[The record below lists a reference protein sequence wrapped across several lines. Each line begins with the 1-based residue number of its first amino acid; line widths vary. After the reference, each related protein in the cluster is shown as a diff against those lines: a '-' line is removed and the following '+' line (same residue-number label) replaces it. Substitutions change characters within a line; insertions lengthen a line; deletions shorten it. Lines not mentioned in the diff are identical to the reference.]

1 MLRRLRPDASALACA
16 SHLLQSSRMSAAPA
30 SCRAFSQLCTN
41 PRRLQ
46 RLPTNVYA
54 TRWIKKAASDQ
65 LCCPQCGTALV
76 LAEPL
81 GSADKSTS
89 SNPAANTS
97 SSTSTTSTSPVEF
110 KKGDVVKCA
119 NCNLH
124 FALKAQPP
132 AQPSPTFRNA
142 AAAAA
147 LSSLSSSLA
156 PGMQTTRGSSLG
168 GPTYSG
174 NFPSP
179 TRGGRMNADGEYEK
193 LANEALFAAAADAT
207 VSKDRVLTPR
217 EIYEG
222 LNEYVIGQDKVKKT
236 LAVGVH
242 NHYKRLH
249 ALELLQAR
257 KEAEAACAKHN
268 AGSQQHPRAGGV
280 TRQHV
285 DMDDSRLSSIGRRLL
300 LEEIYPGSE
309 KNDAEM
315 PHTSKQHASEETAEA
330 PETTATTHSHAT
342 RLQHHS
348 MGDKLQYL
356 EGVELDKT
364 NVMLVGP
371 TGSGKTLLAKT
382 LARLAKVPIVIADAT
397 CLTQA
402 GYVGEDVESVL
413 FKLYQAAN
421 YNLEA
426 TQRGIVYI
434 DEIDK
439 ITRKSENVSITRD
452 VSGEGVQ
459 QALDMVNVPEKGG
472 RKNPRGEYITIDT
485 TNILF
490 ICGGAFA
497 GLEKQVTRRT
507 SRSSIG
513 FGAQMPNMRLK
524 DSDQIGQLLSQAE
537 PEDLVSYGLIPE
549 FIGRFPMLVSTTG
562 LSKDELVQVL
572 TEPKNSLVRQYK
584 ALFALSDVEFHATEG
599 ALEAVAESALRKNTG
614 ARGLRSIFEPPVLIR
629 GEMTLDEYLKNLE
642 DDGDKREEHKEELRN
657 EARRQREIERY
668 KGTMPPPSAPE
679 DKEELR
685 NEARR
690 QREIERYKKL
700 GPGRLRSIGADI
712 VGVKNQIEERQR
724 QDEADRDAKRVCE
737 EEDAAIRRYLLQ
749 VESEDALA
757 KRRELLTLR
766 NDWDLQTAKI
776 REARAQYAAIRAFSI
791 DPDTCAQG
799 AAQKFDGE
807 DLARLERIRLQAMQM
822 KQWSIQKMAEEAQ
835 RNAKENADQAAYM
848 AQLFE
853 IERLMEELHRGN
865 ERERAAAS
873 AEISRFNQRL
883 LAQQRQ
889 GESDRRRQEHEEN
902 AREIQLTLE
911 SNLVSENPLQA
922 TLPGVSYDR
931 RVRVDHWKGFSGEQ
945 TKCYLRQND
954 DIMAE
959 NARRRQQER
968 EQAEEDSRNQRE
980 LQRTLAHEE
989 YLAQQR
995 RAQMEMDVR
1004 AAQAQQAKQAAE
1016 REKSNDERA
1025 RGKIE
1030 PSFFQRFGRT
1040 YR

>member
-1 MLRRLRPDASALACA
+1 MLRRLRPDTSALACV
-16 SHLLQSSRMSAAPA
+16 SHLLQPTHMSAVP
-30 SCRAFSQLCTN
+30 SPCRTFSQLSTT
-41 PRRLQ
+41 PHRLQ
-46 RLPTNVYA
+46 RLPTAYA
-54 TRWIKKAASDQ
+54 TRGVVTGPPSDSHKKKAAGDQ
-65 LCCPQCGTALV
+65 LCCPQCGAALV

-89 SNPAANTS
+89 SNPATS
-97 SSTSTTSTSPVEF
+97 STSTSPVEF
-110 KKGDVVKCA
+110 KKGDVVKCVT
-119 NCNLH
+119 CNLH

-147 LSSLSSSLA
+147 LSSLSSSLS
-156 PGMQTTRGSSLG
+156 PSMQTTRGSSLG

-174 NFPSP
+174 NFPSS

-193 LANEALFAAAADAT
+193 LANEALFAAAADTT

-217 EIYEG
+217 EIYDG

-268 AGSQQHPRAGGV
+268 ASSQHPRAGGV

-309 KNDAEM
+309 KNDAEV
-315 PHTSKQHASEETAEA
+315 PQNSKQHASEETAEA
-330 PETTATTHSHAT
+330 PKTTETTHTHAT

-348 MGDKLQYL
+348 LGDKLQYL

-459 QALDMVNVPEKGG
+459 QALLKILEGSMVNVPEKGG

-614 ARGLRSIFEPPVLIR
+614 ARGLRSIFERALMETMFELPDMNDVRAVYVDEEAILGRKRPVLIR

-642 DDGDKREEHKEELRN
+642 DDSDKREE
-657 EARRQREIERY
+657 A
-668 KGTMPPPSAPE
+668 
-679 DKEELR
+679 
-685 NEARR
+685 
-690 QREIERYKKL
+690 
-700 GPGRLRSIGADI
+700 
-712 VGVKNQIEERQR
+712 V
-724 QDEADRDAKRVCE
+724 
-737 EEDAAIRRYLLQ
+737 
-749 VESEDALA
+749 
-757 KRRELLTLR
+757 
-766 NDWDLQTAKI
+766 
-776 REARAQYAAIRAFSI
+776 
-791 DPDTCAQG
+791 
-799 AAQKFDGE
+799 
-807 DLARLERIRLQAMQM
+807 
-822 KQWSIQKMAEEAQ
+822 
-835 RNAKENADQAAYM
+835 
-848 AQLFE
+848 
-853 IERLMEELHRGN
+853 
-865 ERERAAAS
+865 
-873 AEISRFNQRL
+873 
-883 LAQQRQ
+883 
-889 GESDRRRQEHEEN
+889 
-902 AREIQLTLE
+902 
-911 SNLVSENPLQA
+911 
-922 TLPGVSYDR
+922 
-931 RVRVDHWKGFSGEQ
+931 
-945 TKCYLRQND
+945 
-954 DIMAE
+954 
-959 NARRRQQER
+959 
-968 EQAEEDSRNQRE
+968 
-980 LQRTLAHEE
+980 
-989 YLAQQR
+989 
-995 RAQMEMDVR
+995 
-1004 AAQAQQAKQAAE
+1004 
-1016 REKSNDERA
+1016 
-1025 RGKIE
+1025 
-1030 PSFFQRFGRT
+1030 
-1040 YR
+1040 

>member
-1 MLRRLRPDASALACA
+1 MLRRLRPDVSAIASV
-16 SHLLQSSRMSAAPA
+16 SHLLQITRASGPSSSSRALSQLAARRLAAAPRSAALGSARGIITGPP
-30 SCRAFSQLCTN
+30 N
-41 PRRLQ
+41 HGP
-46 RLPTNVYA
+46 
-54 TRWIKKAASDQ
+54 KKATGDQ
-65 LCCPQCGTALV
+65 LSCPQCGAALV

-81 GSADKSTS
+81 
-89 SNPAANTS
+89 AA
-97 SSTSTTSTSPVEF
+97 STTSAAEKTTPSDPASSAGSPSSATSTPSPSPLSHAEF
-110 KKGDVVKCA
+110 KKGDVVKCV

-132 AQPSPTFRNA
+132 AQPSPAFRNA

-147 LSSLSSSLA
+147 LSSLSSSLS
-156 PGMQTTRGSSLG
+156 PGMQTTRGSGLG

-174 NFPSP
+174 NYPSP
-179 TRGGRMNADGEYEK
+179 TRAGRMNADGEYEK
-193 LANEALFAAAADAT
+193 LANEALFGSNTADTT
-207 VSKDRVLTPR
+207 VTKERVLTPR

-257 KEAEAACAKHN
+257 KDAEAACAKH
-268 AGSQQHPRAGGV
+268 AQVAVASQQHPRAGGV

-285 DMDDSRLSSIGRRLL
+285 DLEDSRLSSIGRRLL

-309 KNDAEM
+309 KKDAGL
-315 PHTSKQHASEETAEA
+315 PQGSKQQASMGTPA
-330 PETTATTHSHAT
+330 PASNHAT
-342 RLQHHS
+342 RLQHHTL
-348 MGDKLQYL
+348 GDKLQYL

-364 NVMLVGP
+364 NIMLVGP

-459 QALDMVNVPEKGG
+459 QALLKILEGSMVNVPEKGG

-497 GLEKQVTRRT
+497 GLEKQVTHRT

-562 LSKDELVQVL
+562 LSKNELVQVL

-614 ARGLRSIFEPPVLIR
+614 ARGLRTIFERSLMETMFDLPDMNDVRAIYVDEEAILGRKRPVLIR
-629 GEMTLDEYLKNLE
+629 GDMTLDEYLKNLE
-642 DDGDKREEHKEELRN
+642 DDNDKREE
-657 EARRQREIERY
+657 A
-668 KGTMPPPSAPE
+668 
-679 DKEELR
+679 
-685 NEARR
+685 
-690 QREIERYKKL
+690 
-700 GPGRLRSIGADI
+700 
-712 VGVKNQIEERQR
+712 V
-724 QDEADRDAKRVCE
+724 
-737 EEDAAIRRYLLQ
+737 
-749 VESEDALA
+749 
-757 KRRELLTLR
+757 
-766 NDWDLQTAKI
+766 
-776 REARAQYAAIRAFSI
+776 
-791 DPDTCAQG
+791 
-799 AAQKFDGE
+799 
-807 DLARLERIRLQAMQM
+807 
-822 KQWSIQKMAEEAQ
+822 
-835 RNAKENADQAAYM
+835 
-848 AQLFE
+848 
-853 IERLMEELHRGN
+853 
-865 ERERAAAS
+865 
-873 AEISRFNQRL
+873 
-883 LAQQRQ
+883 
-889 GESDRRRQEHEEN
+889 
-902 AREIQLTLE
+902 
-911 SNLVSENPLQA
+911 
-922 TLPGVSYDR
+922 
-931 RVRVDHWKGFSGEQ
+931 
-945 TKCYLRQND
+945 
-954 DIMAE
+954 
-959 NARRRQQER
+959 
-968 EQAEEDSRNQRE
+968 
-980 LQRTLAHEE
+980 
-989 YLAQQR
+989 
-995 RAQMEMDVR
+995 
-1004 AAQAQQAKQAAE
+1004 
-1016 REKSNDERA
+1016 
-1025 RGKIE
+1025 
-1030 PSFFQRFGRT
+1030 
-1040 YR
+1040 

>member
-1 MLRRLRPDASALACA
+1 MLRRLRPDVSSFASV
-16 SHLLQSSRMSAAPA
+16 SHLLQTTRVCVTPTQSRAL
-30 SCRAFSQLCTN
+30 SQLSMA
-41 PRRLQ
+41 PHRIQ
-46 RLPTNVYA
+46 RLTVDKRVFMVSRGIITGPPSDNHK
-54 TRWIKKAASDQ
+54 KKAAGDQ
-65 LCCPQCGTALV
+65 LCCPQCGAALV

-81 GSADKSTS
+81 GAEKSTS
-89 SNPAANTS
+89 SPSASGSSAASNTSS
-97 SSTSTTSTSPVEF
+97 SSTSTSSVEF
-110 KKGDVVKCA
+110 KKGDVVKCIS
-119 NCNLH
+119 CNLH
-124 FALKAQPP
+124 FALKAQAPV
-132 AQPSPTFRNA
+132 QPSPTFRNA

-147 LSSLSSSLA
+147 LSSLSSSLS
-156 PGMQTTRGSSLG
+156 PSMQTTRGSSLG

-179 TRGGRMNADGEYEK
+179 TRGRMNADGEYEK
-193 LANEALFAAAADAT
+193 LANEALFGAAAGTADTT
-207 VSKDRVLTPR
+207 VKKDRVLTPR

-257 KEAEAACAKHN
+257 KDAEAAVAKQS
-268 AGSQQHPRAGGV
+268 AASQQHPRAGGV

-285 DMDDSRLSSIGRRLL
+285 DLEDSRLSSIGRHLL

-309 KNDAEM
+309 KKNAGLPQE
-315 PHTSKQHASEETAEA
+315 SKQHAAEETAEA
-330 PETTATTHSHAT
+330 PENTATAHAHAT
-342 RLQHHS
+342 RLQHHT

-459 QALDMVNVPEKGG
+459 QALLKILEGSMVNVPEKGG

-497 GLEKQVTRRT
+497 GLEKQVSSRT

-524 DSDQIGQLLSQAE
+524 DSDQVGQLLSQAE

-599 ALEAVAESALRKNTG
+599 ALEAVAESALHKNTG
-614 ARGLRSIFEPPVLIR
+614 ARGLRSIFERALMETMFDLPDMNDVRAVYVDEEAILGRKRPVLIR
-629 GEMTLDEYLKNLE
+629 GDMTLDEYLKNLE
-642 DDGDKREEHKEELRN
+642 DDGDKREE
-657 EARRQREIERY
+657 A
-668 KGTMPPPSAPE
+668 
-679 DKEELR
+679 
-685 NEARR
+685 
-690 QREIERYKKL
+690 
-700 GPGRLRSIGADI
+700 
-712 VGVKNQIEERQR
+712 V
-724 QDEADRDAKRVCE
+724 
-737 EEDAAIRRYLLQ
+737 
-749 VESEDALA
+749 
-757 KRRELLTLR
+757 
-766 NDWDLQTAKI
+766 
-776 REARAQYAAIRAFSI
+776 
-791 DPDTCAQG
+791 
-799 AAQKFDGE
+799 
-807 DLARLERIRLQAMQM
+807 
-822 KQWSIQKMAEEAQ
+822 
-835 RNAKENADQAAYM
+835 
-848 AQLFE
+848 
-853 IERLMEELHRGN
+853 
-865 ERERAAAS
+865 
-873 AEISRFNQRL
+873 
-883 LAQQRQ
+883 
-889 GESDRRRQEHEEN
+889 
-902 AREIQLTLE
+902 
-911 SNLVSENPLQA
+911 
-922 TLPGVSYDR
+922 
-931 RVRVDHWKGFSGEQ
+931 
-945 TKCYLRQND
+945 
-954 DIMAE
+954 
-959 NARRRQQER
+959 
-968 EQAEEDSRNQRE
+968 
-980 LQRTLAHEE
+980 
-989 YLAQQR
+989 
-995 RAQMEMDVR
+995 
-1004 AAQAQQAKQAAE
+1004 
-1016 REKSNDERA
+1016 
-1025 RGKIE
+1025 
-1030 PSFFQRFGRT
+1030 
-1040 YR
+1040 

>member
-1 MLRRLRPDASALACA
+1 MHSLDSSLSFRFPLFKLRIWKEASSLPASRSPSAALPSTPLPYTAPTMLRRLRPDNSTLACV
-16 SHLLQSSRMSAAPA
+16 SHMLQTTRLYSAPA
-30 SCRAFSQLCTN
+30 SCRAFSQLSTT
-41 PRRLQ
+41 PYRLQ
-46 RLPTNVYA
+46 RLPTAVYA
-54 TRWIKKAASDQ
+54 TRGVVTGPPSDSHKKKAAGDQ

-81 GSADKSTS
+81 GSATS
-89 SNPAANTS
+89 SNPATS
-97 SSTSTTSTSPVEF
+97 SSTTSTTSTPSVEF
-110 KKGDVVKCA
+110 KKGDVVKCV

-174 NFPSP
+174 NFP
-179 TRGGRMNADGEYEK
+179 
-193 LANEALFAAAADAT
+193 
-207 VSKDRVLTPR
+207 VSLTWR
-217 EIYEG
+217 SIYEG

-268 AGSQQHPRAGGV
+268 ASSQHPRAGGV

-285 DMDDSRLSSIGRRLL
+285 DMDDPRLSNIGRRLL
-300 LEEIYPGSE
+300 LEEIYSGSD

-315 PHTSKQHASEETAEA
+315 PPTSKQHASEETAEVTKTT
-330 PETTATTHSHAT
+330 ETTHTHAT

-459 QALDMVNVPEKGG
+459 QALLKILEGSMVNVPEKGG
-472 RKNPRGEYITIDT
+472 RKNPRGEHITIDT

-524 DSDQIGQLLSQAE
+524 DSNQIGQLLSQAE

-572 TEPKNSLVRQYK
+572 NEPKNSLVRQYK

-614 ARGLRSIFEPPVLIR
+614 ARGLRSIFERALMETMFDLPDMNDVRAVYVDEEAILGHKRPVLIR

-642 DDGDKREEHKEELRN
+642 DDSDKREE
-657 EARRQREIERY
+657 A
-668 KGTMPPPSAPE
+668 
-679 DKEELR
+679 
-685 NEARR
+685 
-690 QREIERYKKL
+690 
-700 GPGRLRSIGADI
+700 
-712 VGVKNQIEERQR
+712 V
-724 QDEADRDAKRVCE
+724 
-737 EEDAAIRRYLLQ
+737 
-749 VESEDALA
+749 
-757 KRRELLTLR
+757 
-766 NDWDLQTAKI
+766 
-776 REARAQYAAIRAFSI
+776 
-791 DPDTCAQG
+791 
-799 AAQKFDGE
+799 
-807 DLARLERIRLQAMQM
+807 
-822 KQWSIQKMAEEAQ
+822 
-835 RNAKENADQAAYM
+835 
-848 AQLFE
+848 
-853 IERLMEELHRGN
+853 
-865 ERERAAAS
+865 
-873 AEISRFNQRL
+873 
-883 LAQQRQ
+883 
-889 GESDRRRQEHEEN
+889 
-902 AREIQLTLE
+902 
-911 SNLVSENPLQA
+911 
-922 TLPGVSYDR
+922 
-931 RVRVDHWKGFSGEQ
+931 
-945 TKCYLRQND
+945 
-954 DIMAE
+954 
-959 NARRRQQER
+959 
-968 EQAEEDSRNQRE
+968 
-980 LQRTLAHEE
+980 
-989 YLAQQR
+989 
-995 RAQMEMDVR
+995 
-1004 AAQAQQAKQAAE
+1004 
-1016 REKSNDERA
+1016 
-1025 RGKIE
+1025 
-1030 PSFFQRFGRT
+1030 
-1040 YR
+1040 

>member
-1 MLRRLRPDASALACA
+1 MLPFPRFKLCIWKEASSLPASRSLRRSSRSHLPPQAAFTMLRRLRPDASALACA

-54 TRWIKKAASDQ
+54 TRWIVTGPPSDGHKKKAASDQ

-459 QALDMVNVPEKGG
+459 QALLKILEGSMVNVPEKGG

-614 ARGLRSIFEPPVLIR
+614 ARGLRSIFERALMETMFDLPDMNDVRAVYVDEEAILGRKRPVLIR

-642 DDGDKREEHKEELRN
+642 DDGDKREE
-657 EARRQREIERY
+657 A
-668 KGTMPPPSAPE
+668 
-679 DKEELR
+679 
-685 NEARR
+685 
-690 QREIERYKKL
+690 
-700 GPGRLRSIGADI
+700 
-712 VGVKNQIEERQR
+712 V
-724 QDEADRDAKRVCE
+724 
-737 EEDAAIRRYLLQ
+737 
-749 VESEDALA
+749 
-757 KRRELLTLR
+757 
-766 NDWDLQTAKI
+766 
-776 REARAQYAAIRAFSI
+776 
-791 DPDTCAQG
+791 
-799 AAQKFDGE
+799 
-807 DLARLERIRLQAMQM
+807 
-822 KQWSIQKMAEEAQ
+822 
-835 RNAKENADQAAYM
+835 
-848 AQLFE
+848 
-853 IERLMEELHRGN
+853 
-865 ERERAAAS
+865 
-873 AEISRFNQRL
+873 
-883 LAQQRQ
+883 
-889 GESDRRRQEHEEN
+889 
-902 AREIQLTLE
+902 
-911 SNLVSENPLQA
+911 
-922 TLPGVSYDR
+922 
-931 RVRVDHWKGFSGEQ
+931 
-945 TKCYLRQND
+945 
-954 DIMAE
+954 
-959 NARRRQQER
+959 
-968 EQAEEDSRNQRE
+968 
-980 LQRTLAHEE
+980 
-989 YLAQQR
+989 
-995 RAQMEMDVR
+995 
-1004 AAQAQQAKQAAE
+1004 
-1016 REKSNDERA
+1016 
-1025 RGKIE
+1025 
-1030 PSFFQRFGRT
+1030 
-1040 YR
+1040 

>member
-1 MLRRLRPDASALACA
+1 MLRRLRPDTSTLACV
-16 SHLLQSSRMSAAPA
+16 SHMLQTTRVYSAPA
-30 SCRAFSQLCTN
+30 SCRAFSQLSTT
-41 PRRLQ
+41 PYRLQ
-46 RLPTNVYA
+46 RLPTAVYA
-54 TRWIKKAASDQ
+54 TRGVVTGPPSDSHKKKAAGDQ

-89 SNPAANTS
+89 SNPATS
-97 SSTSTTSTSPVEF
+97 SSTTSTPSVEF
-110 KKGDVVKCA
+110 KKGDVVKCV

-179 TRGGRMNADGEYEK
+179 SRGGRMNADGEYEK
-193 LANEALFAAAADAT
+193 LANEALFSSAADAT

-268 AGSQQHPRAGGV
+268 ASSQHPRAGGV

-285 DMDDSRLSSIGRRLL
+285 DMDDPRLSNIGRRLL
-300 LEEIYPGSE
+300 LEEIYPGSD

-315 PHTSKQHASEETAEA
+315 PPTSKQHASEETAEVTKTT
-330 PETTATTHSHAT
+330 ETTHTHAT

-459 QALDMVNVPEKGG
+459 QALLKILEGSMVNVPEKGG
-472 RKNPRGEYITIDT
+472 RKNPRGEHITIDT

-524 DSDQIGQLLSQAE
+524 DSNQIGQLLSQAE

-614 ARGLRSIFEPPVLIR
+614 ARGLRSIFERALMETMFDLPDMNDVRAVYVDEEAILGHKRPVLIR

-642 DDGDKREEHKEELRN
+642 DDSDKREE
-657 EARRQREIERY
+657 A
-668 KGTMPPPSAPE
+668 
-679 DKEELR
+679 
-685 NEARR
+685 
-690 QREIERYKKL
+690 
-700 GPGRLRSIGADI
+700 
-712 VGVKNQIEERQR
+712 V
-724 QDEADRDAKRVCE
+724 
-737 EEDAAIRRYLLQ
+737 
-749 VESEDALA
+749 
-757 KRRELLTLR
+757 
-766 NDWDLQTAKI
+766 
-776 REARAQYAAIRAFSI
+776 
-791 DPDTCAQG
+791 
-799 AAQKFDGE
+799 
-807 DLARLERIRLQAMQM
+807 
-822 KQWSIQKMAEEAQ
+822 
-835 RNAKENADQAAYM
+835 
-848 AQLFE
+848 
-853 IERLMEELHRGN
+853 
-865 ERERAAAS
+865 
-873 AEISRFNQRL
+873 
-883 LAQQRQ
+883 
-889 GESDRRRQEHEEN
+889 
-902 AREIQLTLE
+902 
-911 SNLVSENPLQA
+911 
-922 TLPGVSYDR
+922 
-931 RVRVDHWKGFSGEQ
+931 
-945 TKCYLRQND
+945 
-954 DIMAE
+954 
-959 NARRRQQER
+959 
-968 EQAEEDSRNQRE
+968 
-980 LQRTLAHEE
+980 
-989 YLAQQR
+989 
-995 RAQMEMDVR
+995 
-1004 AAQAQQAKQAAE
+1004 
-1016 REKSNDERA
+1016 
-1025 RGKIE
+1025 
-1030 PSFFQRFGRT
+1030 
-1040 YR
+1040 

>member
-1 MLRRLRPDASALACA
+1 MLRRLRPDARALACA
-16 SHLLQSSRMSAAPA
+16 SHLLQTTRVSAAPT
-30 SCRAFSQLCTN
+30 SRVFSLRAAQRPPLD
-41 PRRLQ
+41 PRGLHVRGLITG
-46 RLPTNVYA
+46 PPGHS
-54 TRWIKKAASDQ
+54 KKPAGDA
-65 LCCPQCGTALV
+65 LCCPQCGAALV
-76 LAEPL
+76 LAESL
-81 GSADKSTS
+81 AQAGDKA
-89 SNPAANTS
+89 PAADTKAV
-97 SSTSTTSTSPVEF
+97 PVEF

-119 NCNLH
+119 ACNLH
-124 FALKAQPP
+124 FALKAQPAP
-132 AQPSPTFRNA
+132 AQPSPAFRNA

-156 PGMQTTRGSSLG
+156 PGVQTTRGSSLG

-174 NFPSP
+174 NYPSP
-179 TRGGRMNADGEYEK
+179 TRRMTADGEYDK
-193 LANEALFAAAADAT
+193 LANEALFGADAT
-207 VSKDRVLTPR
+207 VSKERVLTPR

-257 KEAEAACAKHN
+257 KDAEAACAK
-268 AGSQQHPRAGGV
+268 QQHARAGGV

-285 DMDDSRLSSIGRRLL
+285 DLDDSRLSSIGRRLL
-300 LEEIYPGSE
+300 LEEIYPGAE
-309 KNDAEM
+309 KKEAGLGQEA
-315 PHTSKQHASEETAEA
+315 KQHAAEGTGEA
-330 PETTATTHSHAT
+330 PEASAAASTHAHAT

-348 MGDKLQYL
+348 LGDKLQYL

-459 QALDMVNVPEKGG
+459 QALLKILDGSMVNVPEKGG

-507 SRSSIG
+507 SQSSIG

-572 TEPKNSLVRQYK
+572 TEPRNSLVRQYK

-599 ALEAVAESALRKNTG
+599 ALEAVAESALSKNTG
-614 ARGLRSIFEPPVLIR
+614 ARGLRSIFERALMETMFDLPDMNDVRAVYVDEEAILGRKRPVLIR
-629 GEMTLDEYLKNLE
+629 GDMTLDEYLKNLE
-642 DDGDKREEHKEELRN
+642 DDSDKREE
-657 EARRQREIERY
+657 A
-668 KGTMPPPSAPE
+668 
-679 DKEELR
+679 
-685 NEARR
+685 
-690 QREIERYKKL
+690 
-700 GPGRLRSIGADI
+700 
-712 VGVKNQIEERQR
+712 V
-724 QDEADRDAKRVCE
+724 
-737 EEDAAIRRYLLQ
+737 
-749 VESEDALA
+749 
-757 KRRELLTLR
+757 
-766 NDWDLQTAKI
+766 
-776 REARAQYAAIRAFSI
+776 
-791 DPDTCAQG
+791 
-799 AAQKFDGE
+799 
-807 DLARLERIRLQAMQM
+807 
-822 KQWSIQKMAEEAQ
+822 
-835 RNAKENADQAAYM
+835 
-848 AQLFE
+848 
-853 IERLMEELHRGN
+853 
-865 ERERAAAS
+865 
-873 AEISRFNQRL
+873 
-883 LAQQRQ
+883 
-889 GESDRRRQEHEEN
+889 
-902 AREIQLTLE
+902 
-911 SNLVSENPLQA
+911 
-922 TLPGVSYDR
+922 
-931 RVRVDHWKGFSGEQ
+931 
-945 TKCYLRQND
+945 
-954 DIMAE
+954 
-959 NARRRQQER
+959 
-968 EQAEEDSRNQRE
+968 
-980 LQRTLAHEE
+980 
-989 YLAQQR
+989 
-995 RAQMEMDVR
+995 
-1004 AAQAQQAKQAAE
+1004 
-1016 REKSNDERA
+1016 
-1025 RGKIE
+1025 
-1030 PSFFQRFGRT
+1030 
-1040 YR
+1040 

>member
-1 MLRRLRPDASALACA
+1 MLQTTRVYS
-16 SHLLQSSRMSAAPA
+16 APA
-30 SCRAFSQLCTN
+30 SCRAFSQLSTTPIASN
-41 PRRLQ
+41 VFLLLSTLLAGSSQAPQ
-46 RLPTNVYA
+46 R
-54 TRWIKKAASDQ
+54 Q
-65 LCCPQCGTALV
+65 PQEEG
-76 LAEPL
+76 

-89 SNPAANTS
+89 SNPATS
-97 SSTSTTSTSPVEF
+97 SSTTSTPSVEF
-110 KKGDVVKCA
+110 KKGDVVKCV

-179 TRGGRMNADGEYEK
+179 SRGGRMNADGEYEK
-193 LANEALFAAAADAT
+193 LANEALFSSAADAT

-222 LNEYVIGQDKVKKT
+222 LNEYVI
-236 LAVGVH
+236 GVH

-268 AGSQQHPRAGGV
+268 ASSQHPRAGGV

-285 DMDDSRLSSIGRRLL
+285 DMDDPRLSNIGRRLL
-300 LEEIYPGSE
+300 LEEIYSGSD

-315 PHTSKQHASEETAEA
+315 PPTSKQHASEETAEVTKTT
-330 PETTATTHSHAT
+330 ETTHTHAT

-459 QALDMVNVPEKGG
+459 QALLKILEGSMVNVPEKGG
-472 RKNPRGEYITIDT
+472 RKNPRGEHITIDT

-524 DSDQIGQLLSQAE
+524 DSNQIGQLLSQAE

-572 TEPKNSLVRQYK
+572 NEPKNSLVRQYK

-599 ALEAVAESALRKNTG
+599 ALEAVAESALRKNTEAILG
-614 ARGLRSIFEPPVLIR
+614 HKRPVLIR

-642 DDGDKREEHKEELRN
+642 DDSDKREE
-657 EARRQREIERY
+657 A
-668 KGTMPPPSAPE
+668 
-679 DKEELR
+679 
-685 NEARR
+685 
-690 QREIERYKKL
+690 
-700 GPGRLRSIGADI
+700 
-712 VGVKNQIEERQR
+712 V
-724 QDEADRDAKRVCE
+724 
-737 EEDAAIRRYLLQ
+737 
-749 VESEDALA
+749 
-757 KRRELLTLR
+757 
-766 NDWDLQTAKI
+766 
-776 REARAQYAAIRAFSI
+776 
-791 DPDTCAQG
+791 
-799 AAQKFDGE
+799 
-807 DLARLERIRLQAMQM
+807 
-822 KQWSIQKMAEEAQ
+822 
-835 RNAKENADQAAYM
+835 
-848 AQLFE
+848 
-853 IERLMEELHRGN
+853 
-865 ERERAAAS
+865 
-873 AEISRFNQRL
+873 
-883 LAQQRQ
+883 
-889 GESDRRRQEHEEN
+889 
-902 AREIQLTLE
+902 
-911 SNLVSENPLQA
+911 
-922 TLPGVSYDR
+922 
-931 RVRVDHWKGFSGEQ
+931 
-945 TKCYLRQND
+945 
-954 DIMAE
+954 
-959 NARRRQQER
+959 
-968 EQAEEDSRNQRE
+968 
-980 LQRTLAHEE
+980 
-989 YLAQQR
+989 
-995 RAQMEMDVR
+995 
-1004 AAQAQQAKQAAE
+1004 
-1016 REKSNDERA
+1016 
-1025 RGKIE
+1025 
-1030 PSFFQRFGRT
+1030 
-1040 YR
+1040 

>member
-30 SCRAFSQLCTN
+30 TCRAFSQLCTN

-54 TRWIKKAASDQ
+54 TRWIVTGPPSDGHKKKAARTNS
-65 LCCPQCGTALV
+65 A
-76 LAEPL
+76 PL

-110 KKGDVVKCA
+110 KKGDVVKCST
-119 NCNLH
+119 
-124 FALKAQPP
+124 PGP
-132 AQPSPTFRNA
+132 AQPHIPQRRRGGCIEF
-142 AAAAA
+142 
-147 LSSLSSSLA
+147 LESSLA

-242 NHYKRLH
+242 NHYKP
-249 ALELLQAR
+249 R

-315 PHTSKQHASEETAEA
+315 PHT
-330 PETTATTHSHAT
+330 
-342 RLQHHS
+342 LQHYS

-459 QALDMVNVPEKGG
+459 QALLKILEGSMVNVPEKGG

-614 ARGLRSIFEPPVLIR
+614 ARGLRSIFERALMETMFDLPDMNDVRAVYVDEEAILGRKRPVLIR

-642 DDGDKREEHKEELRN
+642 DDGDKREE
-657 EARRQREIERY
+657 A
-668 KGTMPPPSAPE
+668 
-679 DKEELR
+679 
-685 NEARR
+685 
-690 QREIERYKKL
+690 
-700 GPGRLRSIGADI
+700 
-712 VGVKNQIEERQR
+712 V
-724 QDEADRDAKRVCE
+724 
-737 EEDAAIRRYLLQ
+737 
-749 VESEDALA
+749 
-757 KRRELLTLR
+757 
-766 NDWDLQTAKI
+766 
-776 REARAQYAAIRAFSI
+776 
-791 DPDTCAQG
+791 
-799 AAQKFDGE
+799 
-807 DLARLERIRLQAMQM
+807 
-822 KQWSIQKMAEEAQ
+822 
-835 RNAKENADQAAYM
+835 
-848 AQLFE
+848 
-853 IERLMEELHRGN
+853 
-865 ERERAAAS
+865 
-873 AEISRFNQRL
+873 
-883 LAQQRQ
+883 
-889 GESDRRRQEHEEN
+889 
-902 AREIQLTLE
+902 
-911 SNLVSENPLQA
+911 
-922 TLPGVSYDR
+922 
-931 RVRVDHWKGFSGEQ
+931 
-945 TKCYLRQND
+945 
-954 DIMAE
+954 
-959 NARRRQQER
+959 
-968 EQAEEDSRNQRE
+968 
-980 LQRTLAHEE
+980 
-989 YLAQQR
+989 
-995 RAQMEMDVR
+995 
-1004 AAQAQQAKQAAE
+1004 
-1016 REKSNDERA
+1016 
-1025 RGKIE
+1025 
-1030 PSFFQRFGRT
+1030 
-1040 YR
+1040 

>member
-1 MLRRLRPDASALACA
+1 MLRRLRPDASALACV
-16 SHLLQSSRMSAAPA
+16 SHLLQPARVSAAP
-30 SCRAFSQLCTN
+30 SSRRALSQLSLSA
-41 PRRLQ
+41 RRLQ
-46 RLPTNVYA
+46 RLPLD
-54 TRWIKKAASDQ
+54 TRAARGIVTGPPSDDHKKKAAGEQ
-65 LCCPQCGTALV
+65 LGCPQCGAALV

-81 GSADKSTS
+81 GGSADKSSTS
-89 SNPAANTS
+89 SGPLSSAANTS
-97 SSTSTTSTSPVEF
+97 PPPTSTPPAEF
-110 KKGDVVKCA
+110 KKGDVVKCVS
-119 NCNLH
+119 CNLH
-124 FALKAQPP
+124 FALK

-156 PGMQTTRGSSLG
+156 PGVQTTRGSSLG

-179 TRGGRMNADGEYEK
+179 TRAGRMNADGEYEK
-193 LANEALFAAAADAT
+193 LANEALFGGGAAAADTT
-207 VSKDRVLTPR
+207 VVKERVLTPR
-217 EIYEG
+217 QIYEG

-257 KEAEAACAKHN
+257 KEAEAACAKQSV
-268 AGSQQHPRAGGV
+268 APQQHPRAGGV

-285 DMDDSRLSSIGRRLL
+285 DLEDARLSSIGRRLL

-309 KNDAEM
+309 KKEAAL
-315 PHTSKQHASEETAEA
+315 PQASKQHASEETAEA
-330 PETTATTHSHAT
+330 PEATAHAT
-342 RLQHHS
+342 RLQHHT

-459 QALDMVNVPEKGG
+459 QALLKILEGSMVNVPEKGG

-497 GLEKQVTRRT
+497 GLEKQVTSRT

-524 DSDQIGQLLSQAE
+524 DSDQIGQLLAQAE

-562 LSKDELVQVL
+562 LSKSELVQVL

-614 ARGLRSIFEPPVLIR
+614 ARGLRSIFERALMETMFDLPDMNDVRAVYVDEEAILGRKRPVLIR
-629 GEMTLDEYLKNLE
+629 GDMTLDEYLKNLE
-642 DDGDKREEHKEELRN
+642 DDSDKREE
-657 EARRQREIERY
+657 A
-668 KGTMPPPSAPE
+668 
-679 DKEELR
+679 
-685 NEARR
+685 
-690 QREIERYKKL
+690 
-700 GPGRLRSIGADI
+700 
-712 VGVKNQIEERQR
+712 V
-724 QDEADRDAKRVCE
+724 
-737 EEDAAIRRYLLQ
+737 
-749 VESEDALA
+749 
-757 KRRELLTLR
+757 
-766 NDWDLQTAKI
+766 
-776 REARAQYAAIRAFSI
+776 
-791 DPDTCAQG
+791 
-799 AAQKFDGE
+799 
-807 DLARLERIRLQAMQM
+807 
-822 KQWSIQKMAEEAQ
+822 
-835 RNAKENADQAAYM
+835 
-848 AQLFE
+848 
-853 IERLMEELHRGN
+853 
-865 ERERAAAS
+865 
-873 AEISRFNQRL
+873 
-883 LAQQRQ
+883 
-889 GESDRRRQEHEEN
+889 
-902 AREIQLTLE
+902 
-911 SNLVSENPLQA
+911 
-922 TLPGVSYDR
+922 
-931 RVRVDHWKGFSGEQ
+931 
-945 TKCYLRQND
+945 
-954 DIMAE
+954 
-959 NARRRQQER
+959 
-968 EQAEEDSRNQRE
+968 
-980 LQRTLAHEE
+980 
-989 YLAQQR
+989 
-995 RAQMEMDVR
+995 
-1004 AAQAQQAKQAAE
+1004 
-1016 REKSNDERA
+1016 
-1025 RGKIE
+1025 
-1030 PSFFQRFGRT
+1030 
-1040 YR
+1040 

>member
-1 MLRRLRPDASALACA
+1 MLQTTRLYS
-16 SHLLQSSRMSAAPA
+16 APA
-30 SCRAFSQLCTN
+30 SCRAFSQLSTT
-41 PRRLQ
+41 PYRLQ
-46 RLPTNVYA
+46 RLPTAVYA
-54 TRWIKKAASDQ
+54 TRGVVTGPPSDSHKKKAAGDQ

-81 GSADKSTS
+81 GSATS
-89 SNPAANTS
+89 SNPATS
-97 SSTSTTSTSPVEF
+97 SSTTSTTSTPSVEF
-110 KKGDVVKCA
+110 KKGDVVKCV

-179 TRGGRMNADGEYEK
+179 SRGGRMNADGEYEK
-193 LANEALFAAAADAT
+193 LANEALFPSAADAT

-268 AGSQQHPRAGGV
+268 ASSQHPRAGGV

-285 DMDDSRLSSIGRRLL
+285 DMDDPRLSNIGRRLL
-300 LEEIYPGSE
+300 LEEIYPGSD

-315 PHTSKQHASEETAEA
+315 PPTSKQHASEETAEVTKTT
-330 PETTATTHSHAT
+330 ETTHTHAT

-459 QALDMVNVPEKGG
+459 QALLKILEGSMVNVPEKGG
-472 RKNPRGEYITIDT
+472 RKNPRGEHITIDT

-524 DSDQIGQLLSQAE
+524 DSNQIGQLLSQAE
-537 PEDLVSYGLIPE
+537 PDDLVSYGLIPE

-614 ARGLRSIFEPPVLIR
+614 ARGLRSIFERALMETMFDLPDMNDVRAVYVDEEAILGHKRPVLIR

-642 DDGDKREEHKEELRN
+642 DDSDKREE
-657 EARRQREIERY
+657 A
-668 KGTMPPPSAPE
+668 
-679 DKEELR
+679 
-685 NEARR
+685 
-690 QREIERYKKL
+690 
-700 GPGRLRSIGADI
+700 
-712 VGVKNQIEERQR
+712 V
-724 QDEADRDAKRVCE
+724 
-737 EEDAAIRRYLLQ
+737 
-749 VESEDALA
+749 
-757 KRRELLTLR
+757 
-766 NDWDLQTAKI
+766 
-776 REARAQYAAIRAFSI
+776 
-791 DPDTCAQG
+791 
-799 AAQKFDGE
+799 
-807 DLARLERIRLQAMQM
+807 
-822 KQWSIQKMAEEAQ
+822 
-835 RNAKENADQAAYM
+835 
-848 AQLFE
+848 
-853 IERLMEELHRGN
+853 
-865 ERERAAAS
+865 
-873 AEISRFNQRL
+873 
-883 LAQQRQ
+883 
-889 GESDRRRQEHEEN
+889 
-902 AREIQLTLE
+902 
-911 SNLVSENPLQA
+911 
-922 TLPGVSYDR
+922 
-931 RVRVDHWKGFSGEQ
+931 
-945 TKCYLRQND
+945 
-954 DIMAE
+954 
-959 NARRRQQER
+959 
-968 EQAEEDSRNQRE
+968 
-980 LQRTLAHEE
+980 
-989 YLAQQR
+989 
-995 RAQMEMDVR
+995 
-1004 AAQAQQAKQAAE
+1004 
-1016 REKSNDERA
+1016 
-1025 RGKIE
+1025 
-1030 PSFFQRFGRT
+1030 
-1040 YR
+1040 

>member
-1 MLRRLRPDASALACA
+1 MLRRLRPDNSTLACV
-16 SHLLQSSRMSAAPA
+16 SHMLQTTRLYSAPA
-30 SCRAFSQLCTN
+30 SCRAFSQLSTT
-41 PRRLQ
+41 PYRLQ
-46 RLPTNVYA
+46 RLPTAVYA
-54 TRWIKKAASDQ
+54 TRGVVTGPPSDSHKKKAAGDQ

-81 GSADKSTS
+81 GSATS
-89 SNPAANTS
+89 SNPATS
-97 SSTSTTSTSPVEF
+97 SSTTSTTSTPSVEF
-110 KKGDVVKCA
+110 KKGDVVKCV

-179 TRGGRMNADGEYEK
+179 SRGGRMNADGEYEK
-193 LANEALFAAAADAT
+193 LANEALFPSAADAT

-268 AGSQQHPRAGGV
+268 ASSQHPRAGGV

-285 DMDDSRLSSIGRRLL
+285 DMDDPRLSNIGRRLL
-300 LEEIYPGSE
+300 LEEIYPGSD

-315 PHTSKQHASEETAEA
+315 PPTSKQHASEETAEVTKTT
-330 PETTATTHSHAT
+330 ETTHTHAT

-459 QALDMVNVPEKGG
+459 QALLKILEGSMVNVPEKGG
-472 RKNPRGEYITIDT
+472 RKNPRGEHITIDT

-524 DSDQIGQLLSQAE
+524 DSNQIGQLLSQAE
-537 PEDLVSYGLIPE
+537 PDDLVSYGLIPE

-614 ARGLRSIFEPPVLIR
+614 ARGLRSIFERALMETMFDLPDMNDVRAVYVDEEAILGHKRPVLIR

-642 DDGDKREEHKEELRN
+642 DDSDKREE
-657 EARRQREIERY
+657 A
-668 KGTMPPPSAPE
+668 
-679 DKEELR
+679 
-685 NEARR
+685 
-690 QREIERYKKL
+690 
-700 GPGRLRSIGADI
+700 
-712 VGVKNQIEERQR
+712 V
-724 QDEADRDAKRVCE
+724 
-737 EEDAAIRRYLLQ
+737 
-749 VESEDALA
+749 
-757 KRRELLTLR
+757 
-766 NDWDLQTAKI
+766 
-776 REARAQYAAIRAFSI
+776 
-791 DPDTCAQG
+791 
-799 AAQKFDGE
+799 
-807 DLARLERIRLQAMQM
+807 
-822 KQWSIQKMAEEAQ
+822 
-835 RNAKENADQAAYM
+835 
-848 AQLFE
+848 
-853 IERLMEELHRGN
+853 
-865 ERERAAAS
+865 
-873 AEISRFNQRL
+873 
-883 LAQQRQ
+883 
-889 GESDRRRQEHEEN
+889 
-902 AREIQLTLE
+902 
-911 SNLVSENPLQA
+911 
-922 TLPGVSYDR
+922 
-931 RVRVDHWKGFSGEQ
+931 
-945 TKCYLRQND
+945 
-954 DIMAE
+954 
-959 NARRRQQER
+959 
-968 EQAEEDSRNQRE
+968 
-980 LQRTLAHEE
+980 
-989 YLAQQR
+989 
-995 RAQMEMDVR
+995 
-1004 AAQAQQAKQAAE
+1004 
-1016 REKSNDERA
+1016 
-1025 RGKIE
+1025 
-1030 PSFFQRFGRT
+1030 
-1040 YR
+1040 

>member
-1 MLRRLRPDASALACA
+1 MLQTTRVYS
-16 SHLLQSSRMSAAPA
+16 APA
-30 SCRAFSQLCTN
+30 SCRAFSQLSTT
-41 PRRLQ
+41 PYRLQ
-46 RLPTNVYA
+46 RLPTAVYA
-54 TRWIKKAASDQ
+54 TRGVVTGPPSDSHKKKAAGDQ

-89 SNPAANTS
+89 SNPATS
-97 SSTSTTSTSPVEF
+97 SSTTSTPSVEF
-110 KKGDVVKCA
+110 KKGDVVKCV

-179 TRGGRMNADGEYEK
+179 SRGGRMNADGEYEK
-193 LANEALFAAAADAT
+193 LANEALFSSAADAT

-268 AGSQQHPRAGGV
+268 ASSQHPRAGGV

-285 DMDDSRLSSIGRRLL
+285 DMDDPRLSNIGRRLL
-300 LEEIYPGSE
+300 LEEIYSGSD

-315 PHTSKQHASEETAEA
+315 PPTSKQHASEETAE
-330 PETTATTHSHAT
+330 
-342 RLQHHS
+342 
-348 MGDKLQYL
+348 YL

-459 QALDMVNVPEKGG
+459 QALLKILEGSMVNVPEKGG
-472 RKNPRGEYITIDT
+472 RKNPRGEHITIDT

-524 DSDQIGQLLSQAE
+524 DSNQIGQLLSQAE

-572 TEPKNSLVRQYK
+572 NEPKNSLVRQYK

-614 ARGLRSIFEPPVLIR
+614 ARGLRSIFERALMETMFDLPDMNDVRAVYVDEEAILGHKRPVLIR

-642 DDGDKREEHKEELRN
+642 DDSDKREE
-657 EARRQREIERY
+657 A
-668 KGTMPPPSAPE
+668 
-679 DKEELR
+679 
-685 NEARR
+685 
-690 QREIERYKKL
+690 
-700 GPGRLRSIGADI
+700 
-712 VGVKNQIEERQR
+712 V
-724 QDEADRDAKRVCE
+724 
-737 EEDAAIRRYLLQ
+737 
-749 VESEDALA
+749 
-757 KRRELLTLR
+757 
-766 NDWDLQTAKI
+766 
-776 REARAQYAAIRAFSI
+776 
-791 DPDTCAQG
+791 
-799 AAQKFDGE
+799 
-807 DLARLERIRLQAMQM
+807 
-822 KQWSIQKMAEEAQ
+822 
-835 RNAKENADQAAYM
+835 
-848 AQLFE
+848 
-853 IERLMEELHRGN
+853 
-865 ERERAAAS
+865 
-873 AEISRFNQRL
+873 
-883 LAQQRQ
+883 
-889 GESDRRRQEHEEN
+889 
-902 AREIQLTLE
+902 
-911 SNLVSENPLQA
+911 
-922 TLPGVSYDR
+922 
-931 RVRVDHWKGFSGEQ
+931 
-945 TKCYLRQND
+945 
-954 DIMAE
+954 
-959 NARRRQQER
+959 
-968 EQAEEDSRNQRE
+968 
-980 LQRTLAHEE
+980 
-989 YLAQQR
+989 
-995 RAQMEMDVR
+995 
-1004 AAQAQQAKQAAE
+1004 
-1016 REKSNDERA
+1016 
-1025 RGKIE
+1025 
-1030 PSFFQRFGRT
+1030 
-1040 YR
+1040 

>member
-1 MLRRLRPDASALACA
+1 MLRRLRPDNSTLACV
-16 SHLLQSSRMSAAPA
+16 SHMLQTTRLYSAPA
-30 SCRAFSQLCTN
+30 SCRAFSQLSTT
-41 PRRLQ
+41 PYRLQ
-46 RLPTNVYA
+46 RLPTAVYA
-54 TRWIKKAASDQ
+54 TRGVVTGPPSDSHKKKAAGDQ

-81 GSADKSTS
+81 GSATS
-89 SNPAANTS
+89 SNPATS
-97 SSTSTTSTSPVEF
+97 SSTTSTTSTPSVEF
-110 KKGDVVKCA
+110 KKGDVVKCV

-179 TRGGRMNADGEYEK
+179 SRGGRMNADGEYEK
-193 LANEALFAAAADAT
+193 LANEALFPSAADAT

-268 AGSQQHPRAGGV
+268 ASSQHPRAGGV

-285 DMDDSRLSSIGRRLL
+285 DMDDPRLSNIGRRLL
-300 LEEIYPGSE
+300 LEEIYPGSD

-315 PHTSKQHASEETAEA
+315 PPTSKQHASEETAEVTKTT
-330 PETTATTHSHAT
+330 ETTHTHAT

-459 QALDMVNVPEKGG
+459 QALLKILEGSMVNVPEKGG
-472 RKNPRGEYITIDT
+472 RKNPRGEHITIDT

-524 DSDQIGQLLSQAE
+524 DSNQIGQLLSQAE
-537 PEDLVSYGLIPE
+537 PDDLVSYGLIPE

-572 TEPKNSLVRQYK
+572 NEPKNSLVRQYK

-614 ARGLRSIFEPPVLIR
+614 ARGLRSIFERALMETMFDLPDMNDVRAVYVDEEAILGHKRPVLIR

-642 DDGDKREEHKEELRN
+642 DDSDKREE
-657 EARRQREIERY
+657 A
-668 KGTMPPPSAPE
+668 
-679 DKEELR
+679 
-685 NEARR
+685 
-690 QREIERYKKL
+690 
-700 GPGRLRSIGADI
+700 
-712 VGVKNQIEERQR
+712 V
-724 QDEADRDAKRVCE
+724 
-737 EEDAAIRRYLLQ
+737 
-749 VESEDALA
+749 
-757 KRRELLTLR
+757 
-766 NDWDLQTAKI
+766 
-776 REARAQYAAIRAFSI
+776 
-791 DPDTCAQG
+791 
-799 AAQKFDGE
+799 
-807 DLARLERIRLQAMQM
+807 
-822 KQWSIQKMAEEAQ
+822 
-835 RNAKENADQAAYM
+835 
-848 AQLFE
+848 
-853 IERLMEELHRGN
+853 
-865 ERERAAAS
+865 
-873 AEISRFNQRL
+873 
-883 LAQQRQ
+883 
-889 GESDRRRQEHEEN
+889 
-902 AREIQLTLE
+902 
-911 SNLVSENPLQA
+911 
-922 TLPGVSYDR
+922 
-931 RVRVDHWKGFSGEQ
+931 
-945 TKCYLRQND
+945 
-954 DIMAE
+954 
-959 NARRRQQER
+959 
-968 EQAEEDSRNQRE
+968 
-980 LQRTLAHEE
+980 
-989 YLAQQR
+989 
-995 RAQMEMDVR
+995 
-1004 AAQAQQAKQAAE
+1004 
-1016 REKSNDERA
+1016 
-1025 RGKIE
+1025 
-1030 PSFFQRFGRT
+1030 
-1040 YR
+1040 